1 MALDKKEKKNKIG
14 TIVSYVLS
22 MLALVLCIYIVSAVI
37 VGNTQRRPPRIF
49 GLSISY
55 VPTESMEPVISKQSY
70 VLFGA
75 TSYDSCNLDD
85 IIVYYNSKED
95 KFIIHRVVGK
105 VVDGV
110 LETSA
115 KYYNDRTINLVSTTE
130 KNYLIMMGDNNNN
143 TTDSIAVT
151 SNLVYGKFITGLSFM
166 NIFSGGINQNLI
178 FFILIGIFVITIGM
192 QTAQVLLKKKTDE
205 AKKKNQQSREQML
218 EELKQEIL
226 AEELAKL
233 KAQKENTESNDKPL
247 EEAKSLEE
255 PNENIEE
262 PKEENKDSNE

>member
-1 MALDKKEKKNKIG
+1 MALDKKEKKKKIG

-22 MLALVLCIYIVSAVI
+22 MLALVLCIYIVTAVI

-55 VPTESMEPVISKQSY
+55 VPTGSMEPVIETNSY

-75 TSYDSCNLDD
+75 TSYDSCNIDD
-85 IIVYYNSKED
+85 IIVYYNAKED
-95 KFIIHRVVGK
+95 KFIIHRIVGK
-105 VVDGV
+105 VTDGIM
-110 LETSA
+110 ETSA
-115 KYYNDRTINLVSTTE
+115 KYYDDKTINLVSTTE
-130 KNYLIMMGDNNNN
+130 TNYLIMMGDNNGNK
-143 TTDSIAVT
+143 TDTIAVT
-151 SNLVYGKFITGLSFM
+151 KDIVYGKYITGLSFM

-205 AKKKNQQSREQML
+205 AKKKNEQSREQML

-233 KAQKENTESNDKPL
+233 KAQKENNESN
-247 EEAKSLEE
+247 
-255 PNENIEE
+255 NEE
-262 PKEENKDSNE
+262 PKSDDEIKSAEDNIPTDLETNDDSNE